1 MKLPSKV
8 TSYKESVISK
18 FPIVLE
24 SLSYSNETPRQ
35 LYEKEKQKFNDIN
48 EYMEVLDALF
58 LLGKVG
64 YDDVLGEL
72 YYVKWNLLWQILS
85 KTIRFREGLNVVLGT
100 PDADNSI
107 GKSTLLLIVDY
118 AFGGDT
124 YARASDIVK
133 NIGEHKIGFKF
144 QFEDGEY
151 AFWERF
157 LTVLKSGDAILTMG
171 R

>member
-24 SLSYSNETPRQ
+24 SLLYSNETPRQ
-35 LYEKEKQKFNDIN
+35 LYEKEKQQFNDIN

-72 YYVKWNLLWQILS
+72 YYVK
-85 KTIRFREGLNVVLGT
+85 
-100 PDADNSI
+100 
-107 GKSTLLLIVDY
+107 
-118 AFGGDT
+118 
-124 YARASDIVK
+124 
-133 NIGEHKIGFKF
+133 
-144 QFEDGEY
+144 
-151 AFWERF
+151 
-157 LTVLKSGDAILTMG
+157 
-171 R
+171 

>member
-35 LYEKEKQKFNDIN
+35 LYEKEKQK
-48 EYMEVLDALF
+48 YMEVLDALF

-72 YYVKWNLLWQILS
+72 YYVK
-85 KTIRFREGLNVVLGT
+85 
-100 PDADNSI
+100 
-107 GKSTLLLIVDY
+107 
-118 AFGGDT
+118 
-124 YARASDIVK
+124 
-133 NIGEHKIGFKF
+133 
-144 QFEDGEY
+144 
-151 AFWERF
+151 
-157 LTVLKSGDAILTMG
+157 
-171 R
+171 

>member
-35 LYEKEKQKFNDIN
+35 LYEKEKHKFNDIN

-72 YYVKWNLLWQILS
+72 YYVK
-85 KTIRFREGLNVVLGT
+85 
-100 PDADNSI
+100 
-107 GKSTLLLIVDY
+107 
-118 AFGGDT
+118 
-124 YARASDIVK
+124 
-133 NIGEHKIGFKF
+133 
-144 QFEDGEY
+144 
-151 AFWERF
+151 
-157 LTVLKSGDAILTMG
+157 
-171 R
+171 

>member
-24 SLSYSNETPRQ
+24 SLSYYNETPIQ
-35 LYEKEKQKFNDIN
+35 LYEIEKQKFNDIN

-72 YYVKWNLLWQILS
+72 YYVK
-85 KTIRFREGLNVVLGT
+85 
-100 PDADNSI
+100 
-107 GKSTLLLIVDY
+107 
-118 AFGGDT
+118 
-124 YARASDIVK
+124 
-133 NIGEHKIGFKF
+133 
-144 QFEDGEY
+144 
-151 AFWERF
+151 
-157 LTVLKSGDAILTMG
+157 
-171 R
+171 

>member
-35 LYEKEKQKFNDIN
+35 LYEKEKQKFNDVN

-72 YYVKWNLLWQILS
+72 YYVK
-85 KTIRFREGLNVVLGT
+85 
-100 PDADNSI
+100 
-107 GKSTLLLIVDY
+107 
-118 AFGGDT
+118 
-124 YARASDIVK
+124 
-133 NIGEHKIGFKF
+133 
-144 QFEDGEY
+144 
-151 AFWERF
+151 
-157 LTVLKSGDAILTMG
+157 
-171 R
+171 

>member
-35 LYEKEKQKFNDIN
+35 LYGKEKQKFNDIN

-72 YYVKWNLLWQILS
+72 YYVK
-85 KTIRFREGLNVVLGT
+85 
-100 PDADNSI
+100 
-107 GKSTLLLIVDY
+107 
-118 AFGGDT
+118 
-124 YARASDIVK
+124 
-133 NIGEHKIGFKF
+133 
-144 QFEDGEY
+144 
-151 AFWERF
+151 
-157 LTVLKSGDAILTMG
+157 
-171 R
+171 

>member
-35 LYEKEKQKFNDIN
+35 LYEKEKRKFNDIN

-72 YYVKWNLLWQILS
+72 YYVK
-85 KTIRFREGLNVVLGT
+85 
-100 PDADNSI
+100 
-107 GKSTLLLIVDY
+107 
-118 AFGGDT
+118 
-124 YARASDIVK
+124 
-133 NIGEHKIGFKF
+133 
-144 QFEDGEY
+144 
-151 AFWERF
+151 
-157 LTVLKSGDAILTMG
+157 
-171 R
+171 

>member
-35 LYEKEKQKFNDIN
+35 LYEKEKQKQKFNDIN

-72 YYVKWNLLWQILS
+72 YYVK
-85 KTIRFREGLNVVLGT
+85 
-100 PDADNSI
+100 
-107 GKSTLLLIVDY
+107 
-118 AFGGDT
+118 
-124 YARASDIVK
+124 
-133 NIGEHKIGFKF
+133 
-144 QFEDGEY
+144 
-151 AFWERF
+151 
-157 LTVLKSGDAILTMG
+157 
-171 R
+171 

>member
-24 SLSYSNETPRQ
+24 SLSYSNETPGQ

-72 YYVKWNLLWQILS
+72 YYVK
-85 KTIRFREGLNVVLGT
+85 
-100 PDADNSI
+100 
-107 GKSTLLLIVDY
+107 
-118 AFGGDT
+118 
-124 YARASDIVK
+124 
-133 NIGEHKIGFKF
+133 
-144 QFEDGEY
+144 
-151 AFWERF
+151 
-157 LTVLKSGDAILTMG
+157 
-171 R
+171 

>member
-48 EYMEVLDALF
+48 ELDALF

-72 YYVKWNLLWQILS
+72 YYVK
-85 KTIRFREGLNVVLGT
+85 
-100 PDADNSI
+100 
-107 GKSTLLLIVDY
+107 
-118 AFGGDT
+118 
-124 YARASDIVK
+124 
-133 NIGEHKIGFKF
+133 
-144 QFEDGEY
+144 
-151 AFWERF
+151 
-157 LTVLKSGDAILTMG
+157 
-171 R
+171 

>member
-35 LYEKEKQKFNDIN
+35 LYEKENQKFNYIN

-72 YYVKWNLLWQILS
+72 YYVK
-85 KTIRFREGLNVVLGT
+85 
-100 PDADNSI
+100 
-107 GKSTLLLIVDY
+107 
-118 AFGGDT
+118 
-124 YARASDIVK
+124 
-133 NIGEHKIGFKF
+133 
-144 QFEDGEY
+144 
-151 AFWERF
+151 
-157 LTVLKSGDAILTMG
+157 
-171 R
+171 

>member
-8 TSYKESVISK
+8 TSYRESVISK

-35 LYEKEKQKFNDIN
+35 LYEKEKQQFNDIN

-72 YYVKWNLLWQILS
+72 YYVK
-85 KTIRFREGLNVVLGT
+85 
-100 PDADNSI
+100 
-107 GKSTLLLIVDY
+107 
-118 AFGGDT
+118 
-124 YARASDIVK
+124 
-133 NIGEHKIGFKF
+133 
-144 QFEDGEY
+144 
-151 AFWERF
+151 
-157 LTVLKSGDAILTMG
+157 
-171 R
+171 

>member
-35 LYEKEKQKFNDIN
+35 LYEKEKPTFNDIN

-72 YYVKWNLLWQILS
+72 YYVK
-85 KTIRFREGLNVVLGT
+85 
-100 PDADNSI
+100 
-107 GKSTLLLIVDY
+107 
-118 AFGGDT
+118 
-124 YARASDIVK
+124 
-133 NIGEHKIGFKF
+133 
-144 QFEDGEY
+144 
-151 AFWERF
+151 
-157 LTVLKSGDAILTMG
+157 
-171 R
+171 

>member
-35 LYEKEKQKFNDIN
+35 LYEKENQNFNDIN

-72 YYVKWNLLWQILS
+72 YYVK
-85 KTIRFREGLNVVLGT
+85 
-100 PDADNSI
+100 
-107 GKSTLLLIVDY
+107 
-118 AFGGDT
+118 
-124 YARASDIVK
+124 
-133 NIGEHKIGFKF
+133 
-144 QFEDGEY
+144 
-151 AFWERF
+151 
-157 LTVLKSGDAILTMG
+157 
-171 R
+171 

>member
-24 SLSYSNETPRQ
+24 SLSYSNETQRQ

-72 YYVKWNLLWQILS
+72 YYVK
-85 KTIRFREGLNVVLGT
+85 
-100 PDADNSI
+100 
-107 GKSTLLLIVDY
+107 
-118 AFGGDT
+118 
-124 YARASDIVK
+124 
-133 NIGEHKIGFKF
+133 
-144 QFEDGEY
+144 
-151 AFWERF
+151 
-157 LTVLKSGDAILTMG
+157 
-171 R
+171 